1 MVNTAQVVKVR
12 GINYVQLVQREW
24 KTNKWKNR
32 RWSTSLELTTENG
45 EEISIELNQDSME
58 EIYKKLADKLRK
70 KMEEV

>member
-1 MVNTAQVVKVR
+1 MVNIAQVVKVSE
-12 GINYVQLVQREW
+12 INYVQLVKREW